1 MVSYTPIYSSIG
13 AAGPLAHGLMQPLH
27 ASTTAMVHAVQTG
40 SGSSHEVGLIQTG
53 LYGPCRALPRPE
65 ARPNVGATPVAGML
79 AIACWHVVVLS
90 KLGGSHD
97 MVQPA
102 G

>member
-1 MVSYTPIYSSIG
+1 MRAP
-13 AAGPLAHGLMQPLH
+13 A
-27 ASTTAMVHAVQTG
+27 
-40 SGSSHEVGLIQTG
+40 EVGLIQTG
-53 LYGPCRALPRPE
+53 LWPMMLCRHQDRGHLAVSALPRPE
-65 ARPNVGATPVAGML
+65 ASKAGPNVGATPVAGML
-79 AIACWHVVVLS
+79 AIACWHAVVLS

>member
-1 MVSYTPIYSSIG
+1 MPPQVD
-13 AAGPLAHGLMQPLH
+13 AAA
-27 ASTTAMVHAVQTG
+27 ATAMVHAVYI
-40 SGSSHEVGLIQTG
+40 VGLIQTG
-53 LYGPCRALPRPE
+53 LMRNWLYSPCRALPRPE